1 MKSALIILEAKNN
14 RFSSNDQKLI
24 NFISKSYEKIGIL
37 TVNCNYACAKT
48 LKKVNEIYLLATKI
62 PINVDRNSCACALL
76 VAGLILKYD
85 ITVADTD
92 TCYHNVICRAA
103 AAVNR
108 YVISNVYDILGD
120 NIFVRTANAGMV
132 NQHVGFKCDK
142 PWLISVK
149 LSLIADPDVGMVEK
163 KQPEE
168 KKCDA
173 NPDTNL
179 EVKDQNVDNVGSNK
193 DVIGGKD
200 KEVDNLKDNLNSK
213 DNQVNENKEVKEDVV
228 RCEESSS
235 EVATPRP
242 TITNVDKDGLKE
254 TEIKPCEDK
263 PKEMGVDNKKETNEV
278 VKPIETVP
286 DVRYQIINFPIRK
299 QLELISYSKPEV
311 NKELPDLSKADIVIA
326 GGRSFGTEENFMIWL
341 KPLALRLGA
350 AIGATRGAVE
360 LGCAPVG
367 FQIGSAGSTIAP
379 KLYIAFGI
387 SGSDHH
393 MIGVKD
399 AKTIVAVNTDKD
411 AAIMS
416 MADYSL
422 TIDMFDVISGMM
434 KWLDSNKNVD
444 INNLIQNLNRNQ
456 SKPVQSESNQ
466 IKPDIQE
473 VKPPT
478 N

>member
-1 MKSALIILEAKNN
+1 
-14 RFSSNDQKLI
+14 
-24 NFISKSYEKIGIL
+24 
-37 TVNCNYACAKT
+37 
-48 LKKVNEIYLLATKI
+48 
-62 PINVDRNSCACALL
+62 
-76 VAGLILKYD
+76 
-85 ITVADTD
+85 
-92 TCYHNVICRAA
+92 
-103 AAVNR
+103 
-108 YVISNVYDILGD
+108 
-120 NIFVRTANAGMV
+120 MV

-149 LSLIADPDVGMVEK
+149 LSLIVDPDVRMEEK

-173 NPDTNL
+173 NPVSNT
-179 EVKDQNVDNVGSNK
+179 EVKDQNVDNVESNK
-193 DVIGGKD
+193 DVIDGKD
-200 KEVDNLKDNLNSK
+200 KKVDNQKDNLNSEDK
-213 DNQVNENKEVKEDVV
+213 HVNENKNVKEDVV
-228 RCEESSS
+228 RCEGTSSD
-235 EVATPRP
+235 VVTQRP
-242 TITNVDKDGLKE
+242 TIITVDKDSSKE

-263 PKEMGVDNKKETNEV
+263 PKEVSTDNKKETNEV
-278 VKPIETVP
+278 VKPIEVVP
-286 DVRYQIINFPIRK
+286 NVRYQIINFPIRK
-299 QLELISYSKPEV
+299 QLELISYSKLEV

-326 GGRSFGTEENFMIWL
+326 GGRSFGTEENFMTWL

-367 FQIGSAGSTIAP
+367 FQIGSTGSTIAP

-422 TIDMFDVISGMM
+422 TMDMFDVISGIM

-444 INNLIQNLNRNQ
+444 INNLIQNLNKNQ
-456 SKPVQSESNQ
+456 SKPVQSEPNQ
-466 IKPDIQE
+466 TKSDVQE